1 MERVHF
7 LEQSHFH
14 EQAEKTFLERKEKI
28 LRLLPEADV
37 QHVGSTAIPNSLTK
51 VVQRSDG
58 TGFGDDGAIWGSEL
72 FVGSAAEGLERCGHL
87 RYAVLP
93 GGDAFSALDRR
104 SLSRSCQ
111 LYQKRFHIIR
121 MKLPV
126 QKYGEVLPYI

>member
-58 TGFGDDGAIWGSEL
+58 TGFGDDGAIWGGEL

-93 GGDAFSALDRR
+93 GGDAFSALDR
-104 SLSRSCQ
+104 
-111 LYQKRFHIIR
+111 KPFE
-121 MKLPV
+121 KLPTLSE
-126 QKYGEVLPYI
+126 KVLHNPDEAPSSKIRRSFALYI